1 MHVLRPLAVLLP
13 LVFLP
18 AVAAQSA
25 PAKPP
30 APPPPA
36 QGGKDTPPADSGK
49 GAAKKPTDAEPD
61 EKTLIHEFDKD
72 FVNKDATVRVAALM
86 KLGDA
91 SRKLPDLGHSRYTAK
106 TLTKGLDDDDLE
118 VQSAAVGQLAWGRD
132 VDTAIDALG
141 KHVENVRKE
150 IDKRITR
157 PDQESKNYVNRA
169 TRLFGDTCR
178 AQANYRDDRSVD
190 VLASIIGRLRPNTDG
205 NDGSTRLVGRIAEA
219 LTDLGT
225 QDAIDACIK
234 QTGVYGETDSFNEPA
249 AKELHRVLSLF
260 ASKAGKAP
268 PDYTATYYVEWGKW
282 FEKNKEA
289 FPKKLGKLKEPPN
302 APPADVMSQ
311 GGKDEGK
318 PPPR

>member
-13 LVFLP
+13 LVLLP

-30 APPPPA
+30 TPPPA
-36 QGGKDTPPADSGK
+36 QGGKDTPPPDTGK
-49 GAAKKPTDAEPD
+49 GAPKKATADEPD

-72 FVNKDATVRVAALM
+72 FVNKDATVRVAVLM

-91 SRKLPDLGHSRYTAK
+91 SRKLPDLGHSRYVAK
-106 TLTKGLDDDDLE
+106 TLIKGLDDDDLE

-132 VDTAIDALG
+132 VDSAIEALG

-157 PDQESKNYVNRA
+157 PDQDSKNYVNRA
-169 TRLFGDTCR
+169 TRLFGDTCL

-219 LTDLGT
+219 LTALGT

-234 QTGVYGETDSFNEPA
+234 QTGVYGENDSFNEPA

-260 ASKAGKAP
+260 ASKVGKAP
-268 PDYTATYYVEWGKW
+268 PDYTPTYYVEWGKW
-282 FEKNKEA
+282 FEKNKEG

-302 APPADVMSQ
+302 APPADMMSQ